1 MASISELRSMDIIDE
16 PADQAGGFGAPT
28 PAPNPASMQL
38 AGGDAPMPLGFDRR
52 RDRRH
57 DLIQRGVLVERW
69 DGFRETGSPLGELVD
84 LSASGVLIAA
94 NANDIRPGT
103 HLRLRLRLPQVAGI
117 SPFVDATEGLQPS
130 NEWTGWMEVA
140 RVVDHGEE
148 GSMLGGRLLDM
159 EELDRGMLK
168 LYLSIHPLAA

>member
-1 MASISELRSMDIIDE
+1 MANISELRSMDIIDE
-16 PADQAGGFGAPT
+16 AADESFAMAPT
-28 PAPNPASMQL
+28 PQR
-38 AGGDAPMPLGFDRR
+38 DAAVPLGFDRR

-57 DLIQRGVLVERW
+57 DLVQRGVEVERW
-69 DGFRETGSPLGELVD
+69 DGFRQAGTPLGSLVD
-84 LSASGVLIAA
+84 LSASGVLIEA
-94 NANDIRPGT
+94 NSNDIRPGT

-117 SPFVDATEGLQPS
+117 SPFVDPSEGMQPS

-140 RVVDHGEE
+140 RVVEREDGT
-148 GSMLGGRLLDM
+148 SMLGGRLLDM